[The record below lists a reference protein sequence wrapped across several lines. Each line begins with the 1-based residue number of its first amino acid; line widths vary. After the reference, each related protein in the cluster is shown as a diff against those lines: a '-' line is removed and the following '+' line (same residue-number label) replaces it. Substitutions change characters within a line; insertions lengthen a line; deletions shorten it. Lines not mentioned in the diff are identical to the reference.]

1 MESLGSNFQ
10 AYLNVIRLL
19 LKISDCG
26 AIVKLRAQK
35 ITEAR
40 RVGTFGKLSV
50 KAPRRSKRGRRPTVP
65 CRSFS
70 GGGANQMTFDI
81 FDKPPAKKGIPCDRS
96 VLNVPCSP
104 SKVLLSK
111 ARIITEI

>member
-35 ITEAR
+35 IAEAR
-40 RVGTFGKLSV
+40 RVGTF
-50 KAPRRSKRGRRPTVP
+50 RSSPLAGE
-65 CRSFS
+65 
-70 GGGANQMTFDI
+70 GGLNQFQI
-81 FDKPPAKKGIPCDRS
+81 FQFCF
-96 VLNVPCSP
+96 
-104 SKVLLSK
+104 
-111 ARIITEI
+111 EF